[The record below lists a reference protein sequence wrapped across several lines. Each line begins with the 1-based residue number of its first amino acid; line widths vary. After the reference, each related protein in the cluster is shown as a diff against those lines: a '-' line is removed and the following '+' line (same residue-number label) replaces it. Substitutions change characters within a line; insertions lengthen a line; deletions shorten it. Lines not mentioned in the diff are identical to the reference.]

1 MFSENLK
8 ALRKQK
14 GMSQETLAQ
23 QLHVVRQTIS
33 KWEKGLSVP
42 DADMLIRIAE
52 LFEVSVSDLLGEQI
66 QREPEMSQVAAQL
79 ALLNEQL
86 ANRTRRHRRILKGVL
101 IGLAAVV
108 VLTLVLNFAGAVTFR
123 SIRSTNQTLTTV
135 NLVCTLDGEEYG
147 YTITYDQ
154 NYQVVEAGGD
164 AWLFDHIGMD
174 EYSDANRQ
182 IALIEDYFDLRGGTV
197 TVTEQEAASSAETE

>member
-8 ALRKQK
+8 QLRKEK
-14 GMSQETLAQ
+14 GLSQEALAQ

-52 LFEVSVSDLLGEQI
+52 LFEVSVSDLLGEKI

-86 ANRTRRHRRILKGVL
+86 ANRTRRHRRIFRGVL
-101 IGLAAVV
+101 IGLATVV
-108 VLTLVLNFAGAVTFR
+108 VLTLALNFAGMVTYR
-123 SIRSTNQTLTTV
+123 SVPESLTTV
-135 NLVCTLDGEEYG
+135 DLVCTLDGEAYG

>member
-42 DADMLIRIAE
+42 DADMLIRIGE
-52 LFEVSVSDLLGEQI
+52 LFEVSVSDLLGEKLEH
-66 QREPEMSQVAAQL
+66 EPEMNQVAAQL

-86 ANRTRRHRRILKGVL
+86 ANRTRRHRRIFRGVL
-101 IGLAAVV
+101 IGLAAVA
-108 VLTLVLNFAGAVTFR
+108 VLTLVLNFAGMVTYR
-123 SIRSTNQTLTTV
+123 SVPESLTTV
-135 NLVCTLDGEEYG
+135 ELLCTLDGEEYG

-154 NYQVVEAGGD
+154 NYRVVEAGGD
-164 AWLFDHIGMD
+164 AWLFDHVGMD

-182 IALIEDYFDLRGGTV
+182 IALIEDYFDLRGGAV
-197 TVTEQEAASSAETE
+197 TVTEQEAASPAEAE

>member
-8 ALRKQK
+8 TLRKQK

-66 QREPEMSQVAAQL
+66 NREPEMNQVAAQL

-86 ANRTRRHRRILKGVL
+86 ANRTRRHRRILRGVL

-108 VLTLVLNFAGAVTFR
+108 VLTLALSFAGAVTYR
-123 SIRSTNQTLTTV
+123 SVPENLTTV
-135 NLVCTLDGEEYG
+135 DLVCTLDGEAYG

-197 TVTEQEAASSAETE
+197 TVTEQEAAAETE

>member
-33 KWEKGLSVP
+33 KWEKNLSVP

-66 QREPEMSQVAAQL
+66 NREPEMNQVAAQL

-86 ANRTRRHRRILKGVL
+86 ANRARRHRRILRGVL

-108 VLTLVLNFAGAVTFR
+108 VLTLALSFAGAVTYR
-123 SIRSTNQTLTTV
+123 SVPENLTTV
-135 NLVCTLDGEEYG
+135 DLVCTLDGEAYG

-197 TVTEQEAASSAETE
+197 TVTEQDAASSAETE

>member
-42 DADMLIRIAE
+42 DADMLIRIGE
-52 LFEVSVSDLLGEQI
+52 LFEVSVSDLLGEQLE
-66 QREPEMSQVAAQL
+66 REPEMNQVAAQL

-86 ANRTRRHRRILKGVL
+86 ANRTRRHRRICKGVL

-108 VLTLVLNFAGAVTFR
+108 VLTLALSFAGMVTYR
-123 SIRSTNQTLTTV
+123 SVPENLTTV
-135 NLVCTLDGEEYG
+135 DLLCTLDGEEYG

-154 NYQVVEAGGD
+154 NYRVVEADGD

-197 TVTEQEAASSAETE
+197 TVTEQEAASPTETE

>member
-14 GMSQETLAQ
+14 GMSQEMLAQ
-23 QLHVVRQTIS
+23 QLHVVWQTIS

-42 DADMLIRIAE
+42 DADMLIRIGE
-52 LFEVSVSDLLGEQI
+52 LFEVSVSDLLGEQLEH
-66 QREPEMSQVAAQL
+66 EPEMNQVAAQL

-86 ANRTRRHRRILKGVL
+86 ANRTRRHRRICKGVL
-101 IGLAAVV
+101 IGLAAVA
-108 VLTLVLNFAGAVTFR
+108 VLTLVLSFAGMATYR
-123 SIRSTNQTLTTV
+123 SVPENLTTV
-135 NLVCTLDGEEYG
+135 DLLCTLDGEEYG

-197 TVTEQEAASSAETE
+197 TVTEQEAASSAEAE

>member
-42 DADMLIRIAE
+42 DADMLFRIGE
-52 LFEVSVSDLLGEQI
+52 LFEVSVSDLLGEKLEH
-66 QREPEMSQVAAQL
+66 EPEMNQVAAQL

-86 ANRTRRHRRILKGVL
+86 ANRTRRHRRICKGVL

-108 VLTLVLNFAGAVTFR
+108 VLTLVLSFAGMATYR
-123 SIRSTNQTLTTV
+123 SVPENLTTV
-135 NLVCTLDGEEYG
+135 DLVCTLDGEEYG

-197 TVTEQEAASSAETE
+197 TVTEQEAASPTEAE

>member
-23 QLHVVRQTIS
+23 QLHVVRQTVS

-42 DADMLIRIAE
+42 DADMLIRIGE
-52 LFEVSVSDLLGEQI
+52 LFEVSVSDLLGEKLEH
-66 QREPEMSQVAAQL
+66 EPEMNQVAAQL

-86 ANRTRRHRRILKGVL
+86 ANRTRRHRRIFRGVL

-108 VLTLVLNFAGAVTFR
+108 VFTLALSFAGMAAMNPTAPE
-123 SIRSTNQTLTTV
+123 SLTTV
-135 NLVCTLDGEEYG
+135 DIVCTLDGEEYV
-147 YTITYDQ
+147 YSITYDQ
-154 NYQVVEAGGD
+154 NYQVTMASGD
-164 AWLFDHIGMD
+164 AWLYDHIGMD
-174 EYSDANRQ
+174 AYSDANRQ

-197 TVTEQEAASSAETE
+197 TVTEQETASPAETE

>member
-42 DADMLIRIAE
+42 DADMLIRIGE
-52 LFEVSVSDLLGEQI
+52 LFEVSVSDLLGKKLEH
-66 QREPEMSQVAAQL
+66 EPEMNQVAAQL

-86 ANRTRRHRRILKGVL
+86 ANRTRRHRRICKGVL

-108 VLTLVLNFAGAVTFR
+108 VLTLALSFAGMVTYR
-123 SIRSTNQTLTTV
+123 SVPENLTTV
-135 NLVCTLDGEEYG
+135 DLVCTLDGEEYG

-154 NYQVVEAGGD
+154 NYQVVDAGGD

-197 TVTEQEAASSAETE
+197 TVTEQEAASSAEAE